1 MPSCISAF
9 FSRFLVVH
17 EQHDRADEE
26 GSERK
31 GGVTA
36 RLIAAE
42 YSGLIARMSQEIPPP
57 PPVPPVLPPPL
68 PVASVPS
75 PPPRPLGWG
84 KALLL
89 CVIFYSISSVSV
101 LAQSLA
107 GHVGWKVDGT
117 VGALIDMICAWPP
130 TLLLACVIAPATWK
144 QAYPF
149 TRFPPSLLAPLAISG
164 FGLSLVLVEV
174 SGWIPTP
181 KFIEQIFLEL
191 MSGHPVAKL
200 IALVV
205 IAPMTEE
212 MLFRGLIFREFAR
225 RYSMRHAIF
234 GSAALFALFH
244 LNPWQAVV
252 AFPVGVL
259 AAWLVLRTGSII
271 PGIMLH
277 AALNFTSS
285 FLLVPVGSLFGQD
298 EDQIYASPHLPWPM
312 LAVGGVATVVG
323 LMGLWLCARSR
334 QTSATSGA
342 PAT

>member
-1 MPSCISAF
+1 
-9 FSRFLVVH
+9 
-17 EQHDRADEE
+17 
-26 GSERK
+26 
-31 GGVTA
+31 
-36 RLIAAE
+36 LIAAE
-42 YSGLIARMSQEIPPP
+42 YSGLIVRMFQETPPQP
-57 PPVPPVLPPPL
+57 PPVLI
-68 PVASVPS
+68 ASVPA

-84 KALLL
+84 KGLLL
-89 CVIFYSISSVSV
+89 CLIFQSIAGTSFMVH
-101 LAQSLA
+101 SLA
-107 GHVGWKVDGT
+107 AHLDWKIDRT
-117 VGALIDMICAWPP
+117 IAALIDMICAWPL
-130 TLLLACVIAPATWK
+130 TLFLACVIAPVNWRNAF
-144 QAYPF
+144 PF
-149 TRFPPSLLAPLAISG
+149 TRFSLSLLAPLVISG
-164 FGLSLVLVEV
+164 FGLSFLLVEV

-181 KFIEQIFLEL
+181 AFIEEMFREI
-191 MSGHPVAKL
+191 MSGNPVAKL

-205 IAPMTEE
+205 IAPITEE

-271 PGIMLH
+271 PGIVLH

-298 EDQIYASPHLPWPM
+298 EDKMYALPHLPWPM
-312 LAVGGVATVVG
+312 LAVGGVATILG
-323 LMGLWLCARSR
+323 LMGLWLCACSR
-334 QTSATSGA
+334 QTSATIDP